1 MNPITIQQHT
11 ESKRCATCGAM
22 KPLGDFL
29 RRTGRRSGRYG
40 RRGTCRSCR
49 RLERHVPERSLSA
62 RSGTRASARAGA
74 ERAQQAAAGGG
85 AVAGAERAQQA
96 AAGGGAVAG
105 AERAQQAAA
114 GGGAA
119 AGAERAQQSAA
130 GGGAVAGAERAQQA
144 AAGGGA
150 AAGAERAQRAAVESG
165 AVAVAERAQ
174 RAAVESGAKLRSK
187 PRRKRRRGGAK
198 LNRQEAAAAP
208 AAPMRPHMGDPRDE
222 SLLRPTHKGFI
233 RMRGKTDKG
242 RRWYQEIEPELA
254 RVLVREGAAVIVNPR
269 TIRRLYS
276 NKEFRHLI
284 LTRDNYTCR
293 FCGEYGDTI
302 DHVLPRAKGGHT
314 TPMNCVCACNE
325 CNQMKASKDMDE
337 FLNMLPS
344 K

>member
-1 MNPITIQQHT
+1 MNPMTIQQHT

-49 RLERHVPERSLSA
+49 RQERHVPERSALA
-62 RSGTRASARAGA
+62 RSGTRASAEQRAAPGGGA
-74 ERAQQAAAGGG
+74 VAGVERAQQAAEIG
-85 AVAGAERAQQA
+85 AGAGADRVQQRAEAEGDARAGEERAQHA
-96 AAGGGAVAG
+96 AA
-105 AERAQQAAA
+105 
-114 GGGAA
+114 
-119 AGAERAQQSAA
+119 
-130 GGGAVAGAERAQQA
+130 
-144 AAGGGA
+144 
-150 AAGAERAQRAAVESG
+150 ESG
-165 AVAVAERAQ
+165 
-174 RAAVESGAKLRSK
+174 GAKLRSK